1 MGWRLQIVSCEPDKK
16 TDFEF
21 FWGREGGSLVGI
33 GRGQG
38 WTGLRA
44 WEDWGVGA
52 GQARTERFRGLAVA
66 NWSQIVGSEAATKK
80 LILSFFGAG
89 RGVPGRGR
97 QRRELGGGGREVEG
111 SGGGSGGGQG
121 RGDRGG
127 RGRHSREL
135 GEGGRREVEGS
146 GLTMGMREEKKH

>member
-97 QRRELGGGGREVEG
+97 QRRELGGGVVRSRAQEAGVVGVRAEG
-111 SGGGSGGGQG
+111 IGVVGGDTVGSWG
-121 RGDRGG
+121 RGGVVR
-127 RGRHSREL
+127 SRAQ
-135 GEGGRREVEGS
+135 V
-146 GLTMGMREEKKH
+146 